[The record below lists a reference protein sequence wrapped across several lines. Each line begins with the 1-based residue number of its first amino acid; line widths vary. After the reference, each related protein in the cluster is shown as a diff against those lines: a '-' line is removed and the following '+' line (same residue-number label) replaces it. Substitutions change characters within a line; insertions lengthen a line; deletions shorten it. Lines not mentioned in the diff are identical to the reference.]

1 MSIFSPDGG
10 TRRGELQPALAQFG
24 ALNPPRA
31 ESAGACAVC
40 FRCRKNRSYGGKI
53 LFQSGEGVTIPG
65 RGGVLR
71 NLESAR
77 DLSESKFV
85 PDLHHQH
92 LPLFVRQEIERGNQG
107 ALRFVFDFEHWLD
120 HLISFRNG
128 RGFSASAPAVAPE
141 KIKSNGAN
149 SRVKQAAVRD
159 VVLFSP
165 ETDES
170 FLDNV
175 FRIGRRSRPL
185 PRKQQQAG
193 CELGKASLPVFISGD
208 ILHDLFTVF
217 YNQDAAKFCFC
228 LNPADFVLLWTA
240 GVETTGS
247 MNWIAIICAAAAYW
261 IIGAIWY
268 VALFGKIWA
277 AGIEQH
283 GVKLE
288 RSGMAAKMIG
298 NFICNLVAAAIMARL
313 IVRTG
318 IVDVG
323 HGLKLGAGVGLGF
336 SATALTIQYLWES
349 KPFKVWLIDSSYHF
363 FGCIA
368 LGGILAVWR

>member
-10 TRRGELQPALAQFG
+10 SRRGELQPAPAQF
-24 ALNPPRA
+24 ASLYPPRA
-31 ESAGACAVC
+31 EPAGAFAVC
-40 FRCRKNRSYGGKI
+40 FRSRKNRSYGGEI

-149 SRVKQAAVRD
+149 SRVKKAAVRD
-159 VVLFSP
+159 VVITAPNF
-165 ETDES
+165 DES

-175 FRIGRRSRPL
+175 LRV
-185 PRKQQQAG
+185 G
-193 CELGKASLPVFISGD
+193 C
-208 ILHDLFTVF
+208 
-217 YNQDAAKFCFC
+217 
-228 LNPADFVLLWTA
+228 
-240 GVETTGS
+240 
-247 MNWIAIICAAAAYW
+247 
-261 IIGAIWY
+261 
-268 VALFGKIWA
+268 
-277 AGIEQH
+277 
-283 GVKLE
+283 
-288 RSGMAAKMIG
+288 
-298 NFICNLVAAAIMARL
+298 
-313 IVRTG
+313 
-318 IVDVG
+318 
-323 HGLKLGAGVGLGF
+323 
-336 SATALTIQYLWES
+336 
-349 KPFKVWLIDSSYHF
+349 
-363 FGCIA
+363 
-368 LGGILAVWR
+368 